1 MGERTVRPSASA
13 RQVSAKPGE
22 SNVLPPQ
29 PETNVAHLLQ
39 LQRTIGNRAVTQLMK
54 GHVPKTLHR
63 RTDSDTASL
72 PEDLR
77 TGIESLS
84 GVAMDDVNVH
94 YDSVEPKAINALA
107 YAQGSDIYLGSEQEA
122 HLPHEAWHV
131 VQQKQG
137 RASATT
143 QHMGQALNDES
154 TLEAEADSMGD
165 RASGYTGD
173 SGSLQ
178 VRTAPSSAVI
188 QARFPNMSDEFI
200 TQNPEMAQDI
210 LLNTIDNLTKEELS
224 GINEYLKGYG
234 IVYTNE
240 LLRKA
245 VKQGVEH
252 VKYWRT
258 IFQSKL
264 GAGKKLTQEEAATPS
279 NIEVKKESLPKV
291 VEATTA
297 LLGILKKVG
306 SQKETVKKV
315 FGPDVAEAATDILKK
330 IFTLLK
336 QHKDEGS
343 SPVSIIGDIAHSKWV
358 GAEAATQTGA
368 EVVQLQ
374 ASVYEGFLKNDPE
387 AQAAIVHEFSHAVGG
402 TDDIAYS
409 LAEIAKLTPME
420 RLKNAEC
427 YAQLYLD
434 LITPNEARYYNP
446 EKVVDT
452 TTASPEKGA
461 SNVPKRLAAV
471 KKNVTDIWNRVDNV
485 YGMIKVLLKYQ
496 GQITEE
502 QGSGFSR
509 LAHLAVAPYKP
520 NVVKFPVETMAMIED
535 RARALSQMM
544 EANAIQKALTTAG
557 VTKEMMEGPIT
568 NEEIKSGYHLQTT
581 LAIASVLNLAGTEA
595 GIFLE
600 AAKKIPNDKSS
611 LEKIFLGK

>member
-13 RQVSAKPGE
+13 RKVSAKSGE
-22 SNVLPPQ
+22 SNALPPQ

-39 LQRTIGNRAVTQLMK
+39 LQRTIGNRAVTRLMK
-54 GHVPKTLHR
+54 GRMPKAIHR

-94 YDSVEPKAINALA
+94 YESDQPGAINALA
-107 YAQGSDIYLGSEQEA
+107 YAQGSDIYLGSDQESE
-122 HLPHEAWHV
+122 LPHEAWHV

-143 QHMGQALNDES
+143 QHRGQALNDDPA
-154 TLEAEADSMGD
+154 LEAEADAMGD

-178 VRTAPSSAVI
+178 VRSVPSSAVI

-200 TQNPEMAQDI
+200 EKNLPMARDI
-210 LLNTIDNLTKEELS
+210 LLNTIDNLTKTELE
-224 GINEYLKGYG
+224 GINEYLKQHGT
-234 IVYTNE
+234 VYTIP
-240 LLRKA
+240 LLRERAKGGEA
-245 VKQGVEH
+245 H

-258 IFQSKL
+258 IFQNKL
-264 GAGKKLTQEEAATPS
+264 GAGKKLTPEEAKTPS
-279 NIEVKKESLPKV
+279 NIDVGKDDLPKV
-291 VEATTA
+291 VEATAA
-297 LLGILKKVG
+297 LIGILKKVG
-306 SQKETVKKV
+306 SHQKTVEAV
-315 FGPDVAEAATDILKK
+315 FGLDMAKAASSILKR
-330 IFTLLK
+330 IFDLLK
-336 QHKDEGS
+336 EHKEGGT
-343 SPVSIIGDIAHSKWV
+343 SPVSIIGDVAHSKWV

-374 ASVYEGFLKNDPE
+374 ESVYIGFLKSDPE
-387 AQAAIVHEFSHAVGG
+387 AQAAVVHEFSHAVGG
-402 TDDIAYS
+402 TDDLAYS
-409 LAEIAKLTPME
+409 LAEIAKLTPLE

-434 LITPNEARYYNP
+434 LISPNEARYFNP
-446 EKVVDT
+446 EKVIDT
-452 TTASPEKGA
+452 TTASLEKGA
-461 SNVPKRLAAV
+461 SNIPKRLAAV

-485 YGMIKVLLKYQ
+485 YGMLKVLLKYQ
-496 GQITEE
+496 GQINEE
-502 QGSGFSR
+502 QGSGFER

-544 EANAIQKALTTAG
+544 QSEAIKNALTAAG
-557 VTKEMMEGPIT
+557 VTKEMMENPIAMG
-568 NEEIKSGYHLQTT
+568 EINTGYHELTS
-581 LAIASVLNLAGTEA
+581 LAIASVLNLSGTEA
-595 GIFLE
+595 GLFL
-600 AAKKIPNDKSS
+600 ASAKKIPNDKSS
-611 LEKIFLGK
+611 LEKIFYGK